1 MQLIYINLCLQ
12 YIIELILNGIILC
25 CNKHI
30 LNVIKWQF
38 RVMHVSNSTK
48 CASFSIRGERN
59 GNLLIK
65 HTMYNVHVWLY
76 LSNVILPYMYISY
89 LNTHLYQYCKQTVF
103 DVCTKKCICTKTSP
117 LWLKTVLKVNLMVIV
132 DIFSNLWLYEAS

>member
-12 YIIELILNGIILC
+12 YIIELILNGIIIC

-76 LSNVILPYMYISY
+76 LSNIIFPYMYLSY
-89 LNTHLYQYCKQTVF
+89 LNTHLYQYCKYTVF
-103 DVCTKKCICTKTSP
+103 DVCKKVYLHKNLLS
-117 LWLKTVLKVNLMVIV
+117 LKTNIPQG
-132 DIFSNLWLYEAS
+132 

>member
-12 YIIELILNGIILC
+12 YIIELILNGIIIC

-48 CASFSIRGERN
+48 CASFSIKGERN
-59 GNLLIK
+59 GNVLMK
-65 HTMYNVHVWLY
+65 HIMYNVHVWLY
-76 LSNVILPYMYISY
+76 LSNIIFPYMYLSY
-89 LNTHLYQYCKQTVF
+89 LNTHLYLCCKYTVF
-103 DVCTKKCICTKTSP
+103 DVCKKSVFAQKLIIIKNKHSSR
-117 LWLKTVLKVNLMVIV
+117 LNYWL
-132 DIFSNLWLYEAS
+132 